1 MNNNSQKPTPEAKA
15 LSLFLMAYK
24 SYDNKYKEMLKRINR
39 RWDMV
44 RSGDLDKDI
53 YLKEVQG
60 MLNEYGGYEEVIE
73 KTVRHY
79 IKKTGEW
86 TLKGD
91 DKYCT
96 DARVVADKIQKK

>member
-1 MNNNSQKPTPEAKA
+1 MTKNSQKPTPEAKA

-24 SYDNKYKEMLKRINR
+24 SYDNKYKEMLKRINK

-73 KTVRHY
+73 KTVRYY
-79 IKKTGEW
+79 IKKTGDW

-91 DKYCT
+91 DKYCL
-96 DARVVADKIQKK
+96 DAKIVADKIQKK

>member
-1 MNNNSQKPTPEAKA
+1 LDNNSEKPTPQAKA

-24 SYDNKYKEMLKRINR
+24 SYDNKYKEMLKRINK

-44 RSGDLDKDI
+44 KSGDLDKDI
-53 YLKEVQG
+53 YLKEVKG

-73 KTVRHY
+73 KTVRFY
-79 IKKTGEW
+79 IKKTGDW

-91 DKYCT
+91 DKYCL
-96 DARVVADKIQKK
+96 DAKIIAEKIQKK

>member
-1 MNNNSQKPTPEAKA
+1 MSKNSKKPTPEAKA
-15 LSLFLMAYK
+15 LSIFLMAYK
-24 SYDNKYKEMLKRINR
+24 SYDKRYKEMLKRINK

-44 RSGDLDKDI
+44 CSGDLDKEI

-60 MLNEYGGYEEVIE
+60 MLDENGGYDEVIE

-91 DKYCT
+91 DKYCS
-96 DARVVADKIQKK
+96 DAIAVAEKVKNK

>member
-1 MNNNSQKPTPEAKA
+1 MTNNSQKPTPEAKA

-24 SYDNKYKEMLKRINR
+24 SYDNKYKEILKRINK

-44 RSGDLDKDI
+44 RSGDLDKEI

-60 MLNEYGGYEEVIE
+60 ILNEYGGYEEVIE
-73 KTVRHY
+73 KTVRYY
-79 IKKTGEW
+79 IKKTGDW

-91 DKYCT
+91 DKYCL
-96 DARVVADKIQKK
+96 DAKIVADKIQKK

>member
-1 MNNNSQKPTPEAKA
+1 MTNNSQKPTPEAKA

-44 RSGDLDKDI
+44 KSGDLDKDI
-53 YLKEVQG
+53 YLKEVKV

-79 IKKTGEW
+79 IKETGE
-86 TLKGD
+86 
-91 DKYCT
+91 
-96 DARVVADKIQKK
+96 

>member
-1 MNNNSQKPTPEAKA
+1 MTNNSQKPTPEAKA

-44 RSGDLDKDI
+44 RSEDLDKEI

-60 MLNEYGGYEEVIE
+60 MLDENGGYEEVIE
-73 KTVRHY
+73 KTVRYY
-79 IKKTGEW
+79 IKKSGDW
-86 TLKGD
+86 KLKGE
-91 DKYCT
+91 DKYCK
-96 DARVVADKIQKK
+96 DAQAIADKIQKK

>member
-1 MNNNSQKPTPEAKA
+1 MTNNSQKPTPEAKA

-60 MLNEYGGYEEVIE
+60 MLNIYGGYEEVIE

-91 DKYCT
+91 DKYCK

>member
-1 MNNNSQKPTPEAKA
+1 
-15 LSLFLMAYK
+15 
-24 SYDNKYKEMLKRINR
+24 
-39 RWDMV
+39 MV

-73 KTVRHY
+73 KTVRYY
-79 IKKTGEW
+79 IKKTGDW

-91 DKYCT
+91 DKYCL
-96 DARVVADKIQKK
+96 DAKIVADKI